1 MASSQVMATMGGV
14 LVWGWSVLIPYFWAC
29 LSPMCVLMI
38 WSGLMGVLLFV
49 LGGLFVLAVMVFPPV
64 GFVVSL

>member
-1 MASSQVMATMGGV
+1 
-14 LVWGWSVLIPYFWAC
+14 